1 MNWRSVLSFALLFAH
16 GLLAKTYAERL
27 GWNARDR
34 VLILHVD
41 DAGMSHDSDMGVE
54 TALQQGLPKSFSVM
68 MPCPWVPE
76 IVQYIQAHPGVDAGL
91 HLTLTSE
98 WETYRWGPLAGR
110 SAVPGL
116 VDPEG
121 ALWASVEDVTRHAT
135 ADEVEKEIR
144 SQLERA
150 RRMGFNPTHLD
161 SHMGTLFASVEFLER
176 YVRLGME
183 NHIPV
188 MLPGGH
194 DSLIAEELQ
203 QEAIAKLKKSGQW
216 KEGQTLPPNPEIAAA
231 QKTGERIWNSGLPVL
246 DDLHNASYGWTPP
259 ASETASDDELRKFK
273 VQRYEEAF
281 HELRPGVT
289 MMIMHCTK
297 TSGQFHFISSSGPT
311 RRGDLLAMLS
321 PELKQALEREK
332 IIITT
337 WRELMERR
345 QRMAASGT
353 MDK

>member
-1 MNWRSVLSFALLFAH
+1 MSCALLLAS

-27 GWNARDR
+27 GWKAADR

-41 DAGMSHDSDMGVE
+41 DAGMSHDSDMGVK
-54 TALQQGLPKSFSVM
+54 TAIEQGLPKSFSVM
-68 MPCPWVPE
+68 MPCPWVAE
-76 IVQYIQAHPGVDAGL
+76 IVQYIHAHPDVDAGL

-98 WETYRWGPLAGR
+98 WETYRWGPVAGR
-110 SAVPGL
+110 PAVPGL

-121 ALWASVEDVTRHAT
+121 ALWANVEEVTRHAS
-135 ADEVEKEIR
+135 ADETQKEIR
-144 SQLERA
+144 AQLERA

-161 SHMGTLFASVEFLER
+161 SHMGTLFASPEFLER
-176 YVRLGME
+176 YIRLGIE

-194 DSLIAEELQ
+194 DTLIAEELQ
-203 QEAIAKLKKSGQW
+203 EETIENLKKAGQW
-216 KEGQTLPPNPEIAAA
+216 KEGQTLPQNPAITAA
-231 QKTGERIWNSGLPVL
+231 QKTGERIWNNGLPVL

-259 ASETASDDELRKFK
+259 SAQSASDDELREFK
-273 VQRYEEAF
+273 VRKYEQAF

-297 TSGQFHFISSSGPT
+297 TSDQFRFISSSGPT
-311 RRGDLLAMLS
+311 RRGDLLAMVA
-321 PELKQALEREK
+321 PELKQALQQEK
-332 IIITT
+332 IIVTT

-345 QRMAASGT
+345 QRLESRAQ
-353 MDK
+353 